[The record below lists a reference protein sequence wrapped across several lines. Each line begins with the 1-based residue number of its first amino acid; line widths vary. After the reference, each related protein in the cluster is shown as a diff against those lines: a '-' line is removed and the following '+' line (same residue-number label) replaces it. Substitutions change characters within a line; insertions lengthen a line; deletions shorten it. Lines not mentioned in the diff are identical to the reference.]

1 MNTSIS
7 TRTIMNKTSFKLSHR
22 VTWWLV
28 FTLMALPLAWLV
40 GMAFTGGL
48 GANPIEAIN
57 RYLGDWALRM
67 LLVTLAATPLKT
79 LFGWVWPVRMR
90 RMLGL
95 WAFAYVALH
104 ITNYVAI
111 DQFFAWGDIWKD
123 IIKRNFITVGMIAF
137 IILSTLAATSFNGA
151 IKRLGAKTWKKLH
164 KLVYLAAALGCL
176 HYIWMVKADLLMPTV
191 HSAILAALL
200 GVRLY
205 TWVRRN
211 YLRA

>member
-7 TRTIMNKTSFKLSHR
+7 ATMNKTSFKLPHR
-22 VTWWLV
+22 TAWWLV
-28 FTLMALPLAWLV
+28 FSLMALPLAWLV

-95 WAFAYVALH
+95 WAFAYVTLH

-111 DQFFAWGDIWKD
+111 DQFFAWGDIWQD

-137 IILSTLAATSFNGA
+137 IILGTLAATSFNGA

-176 HYIWMVKADLLMPTV
+176 HYIWMVKADLLLPTV
-191 HSAILAALL
+191 HSTLLAALM

-205 TWVRRN
+205 TWARRN